1 MPKGGERR
9 EPFLVALEDPLIPTG
24 DVCTVAVQPE
34 RMMGVKAAGL
44 RNDEHMSWRFLDG
57 FVDDLPIG
65 CMVVGR
71 VSDTASRPTIDKRLA
86 RSGPTEQGPNEGLPL
101 EKLPI
106 GKSIRSYGSG
116 ASRADGALRGGQFQ
130 VGC

>member
-24 DVCTVAVQPE
+24 DVCTIAVQPE

-57 FVDDLPIG
+57 GFVDDVPIG
-65 CMVVGR
+65 CVVVGR
-71 VSDTASRPTIDKRLA
+71 VSDTASRPTNRQTA
-86 RSGPTEQGPNEGLPL
+86 RSEWPNGT
-101 EKLPI
+101 
-106 GKSIRSYGSG
+106 GSE
-116 ASRADGALRGGQFQ
+116 
-130 VGC
+130 